1 MTDREFYK
9 IMRHVN
15 AIQEFVNQGG
25 HCIYDSRLIVRELWM
40 DLLSPPHDI
49 SLRILNETMQLVTPT
64 TTYPEAYL
72 RLTKLFEIYD
82 EPRPTSELFQP
93 R

>member
-1 MTDREFYK
+1 MTDKDFFR
-9 IMRHVN
+9 IMNHVN

-25 HCIYDSRLIVRELWM
+25 HCVYDSRIIVRELW
-40 DLLSPPHDI
+40 LNLVSTPHDI
-49 SLRILNETMQLVTPT
+49 SLGIVNEKLQLVTPT
-64 TTYPEAYL
+64 TTYGEAYL